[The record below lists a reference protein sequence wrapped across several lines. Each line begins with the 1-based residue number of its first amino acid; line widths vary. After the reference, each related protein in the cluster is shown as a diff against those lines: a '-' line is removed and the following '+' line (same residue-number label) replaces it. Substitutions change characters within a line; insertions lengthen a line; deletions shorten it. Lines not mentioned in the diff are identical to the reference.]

1 MAESCL
7 FFVGNFPT
15 TKNYIFYQKL
25 KEKKI
30 EKKKE
35 KEIFFA
41 EKKTLLTSTC
51 VLLLYKLLCVAS
63 THHHHGENYR
73 PENRT
78 SFTAAAT
85 EEATVSL

>member
-41 EKKTLLTSTC
+41 EKKNPTHF
-51 VLLLYKLLCVAS
+51 YLC
-63 THHHHGENYR
+63 TI
-73 PENRT
+73 
-78 SFTAAAT
+78 
-85 EEATVSL
+85 TVQIIMCR

>member
-7 FFVGNFPT
+7 FSVGNFPT

-41 EKKTLLTSTC
+41 EKNPTHF
-51 VLLLYKLLCVAS
+51 YLC
-63 THHHHGENYR
+63 TI
-73 PENRT
+73 
-78 SFTAAAT
+78 
-85 EEATVSL
+85 TVQIIMCH